1 MADMLAAAL
10 DFIHRDIP
18 VFPVN
23 PDDKHPLTP
32 NGFKDATVD
41 EAQVRAW
48 WIRWP
53 NNMIGI
59 PMGPRSGMWLFDA
72 DVDSANGLDGPKELA
87 QLTAQHGPLPETL
100 ASSTPRGGSHFYF
113 RWNGVDIRNS
123 VSKIAPG
130 LDVRGDGGYS
140 VVPPSTRT
148 DGRAYTW
155 CGSVSEPAE
164 APQWLID
171 KALHASAKP
180 KRAQQQSKASPASTS
195 SPRDH
200 AWALKALEIECAA
213 VAGTPPGTRNH
224 RLNVAAFSLGQIIA
238 TGGLDE
244 QEVRDRLFEVAETCG
259 LVADD
264 GAQQVWATIDSGV
277 TAGKAQPRA
286 RPQQRSRSPQTPS
299 SQTSSQSVQ
308 APPPQS
314 SSPQPQPGPQS
325 GSQPGPQSGPQLGP
339 QPQPRALPVIRLIEG
354 QLHRAV
360 DRAEDALI
368 AAGGCHL
375 YQRGEL
381 VVRPIRPKLKAAND
395 RDTFGWKLIQV
406 TKPFLIDTLTRIAR
420 FEKFDGRVGDY
431 VPKNCP
437 DQVAEV
443 YLSRAGRWRIPL
455 LLSIVNTPFLRT
467 DGSLFERPG
476 YDQASALLFHP
487 ENQSFPAIAP
497 APTLEQAREALKY
510 LDGALL
516 SEFPFVENIDHSVAL
531 SGIFTAFD
539 RRAMATAP
547 LHAYTSP
554 VAGTGKSLLV
564 DIASILTTGQ
574 LAPVTSQGKTEEE
587 LEKRLGAVLIS
598 GDPIISLDNCDHE
611 VSSAF
616 LCQALTQRRLRVR
629 LLGHSQTV
637 EVPITAAFYCTGNN
651 LEISNDLTRRTLLCR
666 LDAHMERPELRKF
679 NRDAL
684 ETARNERARL
694 VEAVLLVLRA
704 WHSAG
709 TAIGVEPLGSFEEWS
724 FRVRSPLLWLDR
736 DDPCDSIKT
745 VGESDPQRSMLNT
758 VLVQWKRVLG
768 TISKYTVQQV
778 IQHASIDPDFF
789 GALAAV
795 ALSSQ
800 GGSLSNEKLG
810 RWLSKNNGKI
820 VNKYKLE
827 RMGTAGGYPLWRVIE
842 V

>member
-72 DVDSANGLDGPKELA
+72 DVDSAKGLDGPKELA

-100 ASSTPRGGSHFYF
+100 ASSTPRGGSHFHF
-113 RWNGVDIRNS
+113 FWNGVDIRNS

-130 LDVRGDGGYS
+130 LDVRGDGGYAI
-140 VVPPSTRT
+140 VPPSTRT

-180 KRAQQQSKASPASTS
+180 KRAQQQSTASPASTS

-244 QEVRDRLFEVAETCG
+244 QEVRDRLFEAAETCG

-286 RPQQRSRSPQTPS
+286 RPQQRSRSPQTS
-299 SQTSSQSVQ
+299 SPQTSSQSAQ
-308 APPPQS
+308 ALPPQS

-455 LLSIVNTPFLRT
+455 LLSIVSTPFLRA
-467 DGSLFERPG
+467 DGSLCERPG

-487 ENQSFPAIAP
+487 EKQSFPAIAP
-497 APTLEQAREALKY
+497 APTLEQAQEALKY
-510 LDGALL
+510 LDDALL
-516 SEFPFVENIDHSVAL
+516 SEFPFVEKIDRSVAL

-547 LHAYTSP
+547 LHGYTSP

-616 LCQALTQRRLRVR
+616 LCQALTQRRLRIR
-629 LLGHSQTV
+629 LLGYSQTV
-637 EVPITAAFYCTGNN
+637 EVPITAAFYCNGNN
-651 LEISNDLTRRTLLCR
+651 LEIGNDLTRRTLLCQI
-666 LDAHMERPELRKF
+666 DAGVERPELRSLSAMSWRPPAT
-679 NRDAL
+679 NAL
-684 ETARNERARL
+684 AWSKQSL
-694 VEAVLLVLRA
+694 SSYAVGMAPAPRSA
-704 WHSAG
+704 SNHSARSRIG
-709 TAIGVEPLGSFEEWS
+709 RSGYARRCCGSTATIPAPPS
-724 FRVRSPLLWLDR
+724 R
-736 DDPCDSIKT
+736 PCARAT
-745 VGESDPQRSMLNT
+745 
-758 VLVQWKRVLG
+758 
-768 TISKYTVQQV
+768 
-778 IQHASIDPDFF
+778 
-789 GALAAV
+789 
-795 ALSSQ
+795 LSA
-800 GGSLSNEKLG
+800 
-810 RWLSKNNGKI
+810 RH
-820 VNKYKLE
+820 
-827 RMGTAGGYPLWRVIE
+827 
-842 V
+842 

>member
-1 MADMLAAAL
+1 MVDMLAAAL
-10 DFIHRDIP
+10 DLILHRGIP

-48 WIRWP
+48 WMRWP

-72 DVDSANGLDGPKELA
+72 DVDSAKGLDGPKELV
-87 QLTAQHGPLPETL
+87 QLTAQYGPLPETL

-130 LDVRGDGGYS
+130 LDVRGDGGYAI
-140 VVPPSTRT
+140 VPPSTRT

-155 CGSVSEPAE
+155 RGNVTEPVE
-164 APQWLID
+164 AQRWLID
-171 KALHASAKP
+171 EALRAAAKP
-180 KRAQQQSKASPASTS
+180 KRAQQRSTASPTSTS

-200 AWALKALEIECAA
+200 AWALKALEIECTA

-238 TGGLDE
+238 TGRLDE
-244 QEVRDRLFEVAETCG
+244 QEVRDRLFEAAEACG

-264 GAQQVWATIDSGV
+264 GAQQVWATIDSGI
-277 TAGKAQPRA
+277 TAGKAQPRF
-286 RPQQRSRSPQTPS
+286 RPQRQLQSPQAS
-299 SQTSSQSVQ
+299 SQQSAPASPQQSSQ
-308 APPPQS
+308 
-314 SSPQPQPGPQS
+314 PQPQPTPQS
-325 GSQPGPQSGPQLGP
+325 QPPGPQPLPQP
-339 QPQPRALPVIRLIEG
+339 QPRPQPRALPVIRLIEG
-354 QLHRAV
+354 QLPRAV

-368 AAGGCHL
+368 AARGCHI

-381 VVRPIRPKLKAAND
+381 VVRPTKPKLKAAND
-395 RDTFGWKLIQV
+395 RDTFGWKLIEV

-443 YLSRAGRWRIPL
+443 YLARAGRWKIPI
-455 LLSIVNTPFLRT
+455 LLSIVNTPFLRA
-467 DGSLFERPG
+467 DGSLCERPG

-487 ENQSFPAIAP
+487 EKQSFPAIAP

-510 LDGALL
+510 LDGTLL
-516 SEFPFVENIDHSVAL
+516 PEFPFVENIDHSVAL

-547 LHAYTSP
+547 LHALTSP

-616 LCQALTQRRLRVR
+616 LCQALTQRRLRIR
-629 LLGHSQTV
+629 LLGYSRTV
-637 EVPITAAFYCTGNN
+637 EVPITAAFYCNGNN
-651 LEISNDLTRRTLLCR
+651 LEIGNDLTRRTLLCR

-679 NRDAL
+679 NHDVL
-684 ETARNERARL
+684 ETAYNERVRL
-694 VEAVLLVLRA
+694 VEAILIVLRG
-704 WHSAG
+704 WHCAG

-724 FRVRSPLLWLDR
+724 FRIRSPLLWLDR

-745 VGESDPQRSMLNT
+745 VRESDPYRSTLNT

-768 TISKYTVQQV
+768 ASKYTVQQV
-778 IQHASIDPDFF
+778 IQNASIDPDFF

-795 ALSSQ
+795 ALSPQ
-800 GGSLSNEKLG
+800 GNSLSNEKLG
-810 RWLSKNNGKI
+810 RWLGKNNGRI
-820 VNKYKLE
+820 VNKLKLE
-827 RMGTAGGYPLWRVIE
+827 KTGSTGGYPLWRVIG